1 MSRILPVEA
10 DARDAVKQV
19 VSLFGASPPH
29 TCDRMRS
36 CGLRTPKTEKSLPE
50 SLSSLPGH
58 EAMSVICF
66 AAKDTACGFGRDDS
80 AEKPG
85 DPQRTAGLYESVG
98 R

>member
-1 MSRILPVEA
+1 
-10 DARDAVKQV
+10 
-19 VSLFGASPPH
+19 
-29 TCDRMRS
+29 MRS
-36 CGLRTPKTEKSLPE
+36 CGLRPPKTEKSLPE
-50 SLSSLPGH
+50 ALSNLPGH